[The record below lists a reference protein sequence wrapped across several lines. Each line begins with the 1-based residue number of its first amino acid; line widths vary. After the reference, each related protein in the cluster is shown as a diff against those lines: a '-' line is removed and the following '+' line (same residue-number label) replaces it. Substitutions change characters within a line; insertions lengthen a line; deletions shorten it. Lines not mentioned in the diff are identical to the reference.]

1 MSSESRKE
9 SMSCRGCAIVASYL
23 LQHVSDEQD
32 RTEADRDEVEYLES
46 VRVSSG
52 DKPPEVNT
60 PDIVYIKTVNPLKD
74 KVSFVRESLCD
85 TVTPFYVR
93 PLFSRGPESSKSL
106 GPGVDVD
113 RVSAT
118 LLTICSVILSH
129 CVSPPACRG
138 PRQAHP

>member
-9 SMSCRGCAIVASYL
+9 SMSCRGCALVASYL

-32 RTEADRDEVEYLES
+32 RAEADRDEVEYLES

-113 RVSAT
+113 REIFSKDLISNIIQSA
-118 LLTICSVILSH
+118 IINNS
-129 CVSPPACRG
+129 
-138 PRQAHP
+138 RQ